1 MPAKIRLQRKGKKG
15 RAFYHIVIADG
26 RAPRDGRL
34 VEKIGSYD
42 PMTNPAT
49 IELDF
54 DKALHWV
61 QVGAQPT
68 DTTRAILSYRGVM
81 YKNHL
86 LKGVKKG
93 ALTEEKAEVLFKEWL
108 EAKEAKI
115 ANKAKGLED
124 AVREDRKK
132 KLAAEAEVNE
142 ARKAEFAKKKADE
155 QAAIEAELAA
165 KAAEKAKAEEEKA
178 AAAEAKEEKTENDPI
193 AETKEEAKEEVK
205 EEAKEEAKEETK
217 EEAKEEAKEETRE
230 EAREEAKEE
239 TKEEAREE
247 TKEETKKEK
256 SE

>member
-1 MPAKIRLQRKGKKG
+1 MPTKIRLQRKGKKG
-15 RAFYHIVIADG
+15 RPFYHIVIADG

-68 DTTRAILSYRGVM
+68 ETTKAILSYKGVM

-86 LKGVKKG
+86 LKGVTKG

-124 AVREDRKK
+124 AAREDKK
-132 KLAAEAEVNE
+132 KRLAAEAEVNE
-142 ARKAEFAKKKADE
+142 ARKAEFAKQKADA
-155 QAAIEAELAA
+155 QAALEAELAA
-165 KAAEKAKAEEEKA
+165 KAAEEAKENEEEA
-178 AAAEAKEEKTENDPI
+178 PAVEATEEAPTTEATDEAKEEK
-193 AETKEEAKEEVK
+193 AE
-205 EEAKEEAKEETK
+205 
-217 EEAKEEAKEETRE
+217 
-230 EAREEAKEE
+230 
-239 TKEEAREE
+239 
-247 TKEETKKEK
+247 
-256 SE
+256 